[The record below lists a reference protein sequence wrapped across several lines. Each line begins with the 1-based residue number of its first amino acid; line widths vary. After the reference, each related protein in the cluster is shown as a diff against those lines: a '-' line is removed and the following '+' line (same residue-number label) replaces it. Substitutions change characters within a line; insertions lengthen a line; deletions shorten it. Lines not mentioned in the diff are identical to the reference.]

1 MSETG
6 KEEAQHPP
14 WKELSMAYLTFGEV
28 AFALRRCKDAV
39 GWKYDLLVETEG
51 RSDSGT
57 VKTPLPFLLQQDD
70 YT

>member
-1 MSETG
+1 
-6 KEEAQHPP
+6 
-14 WKELSMAYLTFGEV
+14 MAYLTFGEV